1 MFLNFRLS
9 YNFIDRHI
17 GTNKRVISAEL
28 KPVVIFLKN
37 HVSYRIIE
45 ILNKI
50 NLCFVGPEPW
60 RKGVFTPLKPLKP
73 PILLYIFTHLKP
85 LKPIILPPSK

>member
-1 MFLNFRLS
+1 MFLDFRLS
-9 YNFIDRHI
+9 YNFI
-17 GTNKRVISAEL
+17 GTSKRVISAEL

-37 HVSYRIIE
+37 HVSYRIKE

-50 NLCFVGPEPW
+50 NPCFVGPGPW

-73 PILLYIFTHLKP
+73 TFY
-85 LKPIILPPSK
+85 PIIFL